1 MRNEQFWKEH
11 IRVYNYIKE
20 NYQNCTYFGLT
31 AEIAERFKIKLDP
44 EKIRWLCR
52 DEGWKKRVSTDA
64 ESIEKFEKVVFVGDF
79 HIPFHDVKLVRL
91 FMQFL
96 HYFKPDKLFLM
107 GDVLD
112 CYSVSKFNKNPKR
125 IGTLQDELDLAEG
138 LINQIYR
145 VVKDIVFFE
154 GNHEERIR
162 THLKAHPQLF
172 GLRCLEI
179 SELLDLKSK
188 GVKCYPYMHSPVKYH
203 GLQIHHGTYVS
214 IHSGWTSKRH
224 YRDYGGCGIIGHCHR
239 GGSYLKRDM
248 QGVWG
253 WWENMCM
260 CILQMGYRNFFN
272 WIQGWSVAYFTKK
285 DLFHLEQVPVIKHK
299 FLFQGKLF
307 SAKEK

>member
-1 MRNEQFWKEH
+1 MRNEQFWNEH
-11 IRVYNYIKE
+11 IEVYNYIRD
-20 NYQNCTYFGLT
+20 NYQSFRDIDLVTG
-31 AEIAERFKIKLDP
+31 ISERFKI
-44 EKIRWLCR
+44 EIASENIRYLR
-52 DEGWKKRVSTDA
+52 RREGWKKRVSTTA
-64 ESIEKFEKVVFVGDF
+64 ESVEKFEKVVFVGDF
-79 HIPFHDVKLVRL
+79 HIPFHDVKLVKL

-107 GDVLD
+107 GDLLD
-112 CYSVSKFNKNPKR
+112 CYSLSKYLKTPKR
-125 IGTLQDELDLAEG
+125 IATLQDELDIAEG

-162 THLKAHPQLF
+162 THLKAKPQLF

-188 GVKCYPYMHSPVKYH
+188 GIKSYPYMHCPVKYH
-203 GLQIHHGTYVS
+203 GLQIHHGTYIS
-214 IHSGWTSKRH
+214 IHSGWTAKKH
-224 YRDYGGCGIIGHCHR
+224 YTEFGGCGIIGHCHR

-248 QGVWG
+248 QGVFG

-260 CILQMGYRNFFN
+260 SIVSMEYRNFFN

-307 SAKEK
+307 SAK